1 MTERRASLSS
11 IDSHSREGSFEA
23 IYDLMVT
30 LKNDSGML
38 SERLKTFNKRI
49 EEIPLQ
55 EKLLEPRPNAQK
67 WFELHGLKT
76 PCELEE
82 FLKVLFTEMGSQ
94 KRIEYRMR
102 VMILNNDEAKMFGL
116 QGSNAYKWFEVI
128 SRLPN
133 VFY

>member
-67 WFELHGLKT
+67 WFERHGLKT

-94 KRIEYRMR
+94 KRIEYRLR
-102 VMILNNDEAKMFGL
+102 VMILNEDEAKMFGL
-116 QGSNAYKWFEVI
+116 QGSNAYKWFDVI

>member
-1 MTERRASLSS
+1 MDERRASLSS
-11 IDSHSREGSFEA
+11 VDSHSRDGSFDA
-23 IYDLMVT
+23 IYELMIS
-30 LKNDSGML
+30 LKNDSTTL
-38 SERLKTFNKRI
+38 RERLKTFSKRI

-55 EKLLEPRPNAQK
+55 ERLLEPRPNAQK

-94 KRIEYRMR
+94 KRIEYRLRIM
-102 VMILNNDEAKMFGL
+102 VLNQDEAKMFGL
-116 QGSNAYKWFEVI
+116 QGSNAYKWVDVI

>member
-1 MTERRASLSS
+1 MDERRASLSS
-11 IDSHSREGSFEA
+11 VDSHSRDGSFDA
-23 IYDLMVT
+23 IYELMIS
-30 LKNDSGML
+30 LKNDSSTL
-38 SERLKTFNKRI
+38 RERLKIFSKRI

-55 EKLLEPRPNAQK
+55 ERLLEPRPNAKK
-67 WFELHGLKT
+67 WFEAHELKT

-94 KRIEYRMR
+94 KRIEYRLR
-102 VMILNNDEAKMFGL
+102 IVILNEDEAKMFGL
-116 QGSNAYKWFEVI
+116 QGSNAYKWRDVI